1 MKIYGKIVPLM
12 GENYWIPSD
21 PASKGVVVNVDHV
34 DERVTLKK
42 LNVLNEVV
50 STAPEFTVKFTEL
63 TDMIPPRKLAGFQ

>member
-1 MKIYGKIVPLM
+1 VKIDDKIVPLM
-12 GENYWIPSD
+12 GENYWIPNY
-21 PASKGVVVNVDHV
+21 PTSKGVVVNVDHV

-63 TDMIPPRKLAGFQ
+63 ADMIPPRKLAGFQ